1 MLFRINAN
9 RKCQVQQAPIATM
22 AAANHHTGAAEE
34 AELRRLMY
42 ERIAQGNALAEAEDY
57 ARDQWRSR

>member
-9 RKCQVQQAPIATM
+9 RKCQVPQAPTATM
-22 AAANHHTGAAEE
+22 AAANHHAGAAEE